1 MMELNYWLMS
11 KVDLR
16 TKPSKK
22 APRGS
27 LGIIHLT
34 PKMLNF
40 RSIDP
45 LIELALVED
54 IGIGDITT
62 ESTVSPSR
70 QGMGTIIAKTGGV
83 IAGLPIAQRVFEK
96 IDATLDFRTLVVD
109 GNRVEAMTQIATVK
123 GSAASILTGERTALN
138 FLQRLSGTTTLT
150 AQFVAATAKYN
161 VKIIDTRKTTAGWRA
176 IQKYAVRVGGGY
188 NHRFG
193 LYDGV
198 LIKDNHIIAAG
209 GISQAIEMA
218 RAAVPH
224 TMKIEIEVETLKQV
238 EEALQAGAD
247 ILLLDNMSIALM
259 RAAVE
264 KIAGRA
270 VTEAS
275 GGITLDSVE
284 AVAAT
289 GVELISVGALTHSA
303 MPLDIS
309 LDLEVDTFL

>member
-1 MMELNYWLMS
+1 
-11 KVDLR
+11 
-16 TKPSKK
+16 
-22 APRGS
+22 
-27 LGIIHLT
+27 
-34 PKMLNF
+34 
-40 RSIDP
+40 
-45 LIELALVED
+45 
-54 IGIGDITT
+54 
-62 ESTVSPSR
+62 
-70 QGMGTIIAKTGGV
+70 
-83 IAGLPIAQRVFEK
+83 
-96 IDATLDFRTLVVD
+96 
-109 GNRVEAMTQIATVK
+109 VK
-123 GSAASILTGERTALN
+123 GSAISILTGERTALN
-138 FLQRLSGTTTLT
+138 FLQRLSGTATLT
-150 AQFVAATAKYN
+150 AQFVVATAQYN

-209 GISQAIEMA
+209 GIAQAVEMA

-238 EEALQAGAD
+238 EEALRAGAD
-247 ILLLDNMSIALM
+247 ILLLDNMPVALM

-309 LDLEVDTFL
+309 LDLEVGGGSE

>member
-1 MMELNYWLMS
+1 
-11 KVDLR
+11 
-16 TKPSKK
+16 
-22 APRGS
+22 
-27 LGIIHLT
+27 
-34 PKMLNF
+34 MLNF

-45 LIELALVED
+45 LIELALAED

-62 ESTVSPSR
+62 ESTLSPSQ
-70 QGMGTIIAKTGGV
+70 QGMGTIIAETGGV
-83 IAGLPIAQRVFEK
+83 IAGLPIAQRVFDK
-96 IDATLDFRTLVVD
+96 IDPSLDFRTLVAD
-109 GNRVEAMTQIATVK
+109 GERVEAMTQIATVK
-123 GSAASILTGERTALN
+123 GRATSILTGERTALN
-138 FLQRLSGTTTLT
+138 FLQRLSGTATLT
-150 AQFVAATAKYN
+150 AQFVATTAKYN

-209 GISQAIEMA
+209 GVAQAVKMA
-218 RAAVPH
+218 RSAVPH
-224 TMKIEIEVETLKQV
+224 TMKVEIEVETLDQV
-238 EEALQAGAD
+238 EEALHAGAD
-247 ILLLDNMSIALM
+247 ILLLDNMSVELM

-275 GGITLDSVE
+275 GGITLDKVE

-289 GVELISVGALTHSA
+289 GVDLISVGALTHSV

-309 LDLEVDTFL
+309 MDLERV